1 MLKINKFKEI
11 LFLTETSLGMLLG
24 ILLGKILS
32 EFILNT
38 YYVKVIQL
46 DVVKFFK
53 EVLLQNVF
61 FNYFDFRLLI
71 DKISGIEWLNFGSKI
86 FIYAILFIAIFYNFV
101 FDK

>member
-1 MLKINKFKEI
+1 MLLTQSFTNSILYAENKFKEI

-61 FNYFDFRLLI
+61 VFLI
-71 DKISGIEWLNFGSKI
+71 
-86 FIYAILFIAIFYNFV
+86 ILTLGFL
-101 FDK
+101 

>member
-1 MLKINKFKEI
+1 MF
-11 LFLTETSLGMLLG
+11 LG

-61 FNYFDFRLLI
+61 VFLI
-71 DKISGIEWLNFGSKI
+71 
-86 FIYAILFIAIFYNFV
+86 ILTLGFL
-101 FDK
+101 

>member
-46 DVVKFFK
+46 DVVNFFK

-71 DKISGIEWLNFGSKI
+71 DKISGTE
-86 FIYAILFIAIFYNFV
+86 
-101 FDK
+101 

>member
-1 MLKINKFKEI
+1 MF
-11 LFLTETSLGMLLG
+11 LG

-46 DVVKFFK
+46 DVVNFFK

-61 FNYFDFRLLI
+61 VFSI
-71 DKISGIEWLNFGSKI
+71 
-86 FIYAILFIAIFYNFV
+86 ILTLGFL
-101 FDK
+101 

>member
-1 MLKINKFKEI
+1 MQTVYYMLKINKFKEI

-46 DVVKFFK
+46 DVVNFFK

-71 DKISGIEWLNFGSKI
+71 DKISGTE
-86 FIYAILFIAIFYNFV
+86 
-101 FDK
+101 

>member
-46 DVVKFFK
+46 DVVNFFK

-71 DKISGIEWLNFGSKI
+71 DKISGIEWLNF
-86 FIYAILFIAIFYNFV
+86 
-101 FDK
+101 

>member
-46 DVVKFFK
+46 DVVKFLK

-61 FNYFDFRLLI
+61 VFLI
-71 DKISGIEWLNFGSKI
+71 
-86 FIYAILFIAIFYNFV
+86 ILTLGFL
-101 FDK
+101 

>member
-46 DVVKFFK
+46 DVVNFFK

-61 FNYFDFRLLI
+61 VFSI
-71 DKISGIEWLNFGSKI
+71 ILNLS
-86 FIYAILFIAIFYNFV
+86 YL
-101 FDK
+101 

>member
-61 FNYFDFRLLI
+61 VFLI
-71 DKISGIEWLNFGSKI
+71 
-86 FIYAILFIAIFYNFV
+86 ILTLGFL
-101 FDK
+101 

>member
-1 MLKINKFKEI
+1 
-11 LFLTETSLGMLLG
+11 MLLG

-38 YYVKVIQL
+38 CYIKVIQL

-61 FNYFDFRLLI
+61 VFLI
-71 DKISGIEWLNFGSKI
+71 
-86 FIYAILFIAIFYNFV
+86 ILTLGFL
-101 FDK
+101 

>member
-38 YYVKVIQL
+38 CYIKVIQL
-46 DVVKFFK
+46 DVVKFLK

-61 FNYFDFRLLI
+61 VFLI
-71 DKISGIEWLNFGSKI
+71 
-86 FIYAILFIAIFYNFV
+86 ILTLGFL
-101 FDK
+101 

>member
-46 DVVKFFK
+46 DVVNFFK

-61 FNYFDFRLLI
+61 VFSI
-71 DKISGIEWLNFGSKI
+71 
-86 FIYAILFIAIFYNFV
+86 ILTLGFL
-101 FDK
+101 